1 MFCDVIAFVR
11 RSRAPVGSEWA
22 SIRTTTQRVQNAY
35 PRLRSFFRP
44 DFVSDDTRR
53 GGVVGSHRGSE
64 VDDVPSLRVD
74 VAVRDRFFATVDVE
88 RAEVPPSAADDTT
101 VLMIRATV

>member
-1 MFCDVIAFVR
+1 MGVDSHDNA
-11 RSRAPVGSEWA
+11 A
-22 SIRTTTQRVQNAY
+22 SAKRISTASV
-35 PRLRSFFRP
+35 LFRP

-53 GGVVGSHRGSE
+53 GGVVGSHQGSE

-88 RAEVPPSAADDTT
+88 RVEVPPSAADDTT